1 LTPFLFRSLKVS
13 PFQLSGMLPGFFA
26 GFGSRKVCL
35 LSPPQSAGRG
45 SAISHGPSSEAPSG
59 SAQAPSGPLP
69 SPPVSLS
76 SSLLP
81 SVSASDFD
89 DAVDESSSAVMPE
102 SFPSASASD
111 PLAALVASAESA

>member
-1 LTPFLFRSLKVS
+1 RACFFFRAEDGIRDRNVTGVQTCALPISGSFL
-13 PFQLSGMLPGFFA
+13 

-45 SAISHGPSSEAPSG
+45 ASILHGPSSEAPSG
-59 SAQAPSGPLP
+59 SAQAPSGSLP

-76 SSLLP
+76 LSLLP

-89 DAVDESSSAVMPE
+89 DAVDEPSSAVMPE
-102 SFPSASASD
+102 SFPDRKSTR
-111 PLAALVASAESA
+111 